1 MKMLKSFSFL
11 IEKPILLNSNSIGGL
26 KMNHFFNMFF
36 GLTTVFFIGSCN
48 RVTYP
53 EQDQQP
59 RNSEEYKEFEKV
71 TYPEQDQQPRNY
83 EQTKTEE
90 EYEEIKRNDKDRR
103 SVLDRESKRHS
114 SQTCEEL
121 DRRDDEKEKD
131 DCEEKCS
138 DMYKNRGDRSDC
150 EELPVTLIEDLFDMY
165 ENNLSDADDLDLID
179 IDLFDAYTNVSIQG
193 LERVIDNYSSNE
205 AEDFLTWLIDTP
217 EALSVFKKEDR
228 DFLLLESLF
237 KSFDDNYNRGNI
249 YDTFTKNLDGDDI
262 MEIAILEGDE
272 VVEWFMDFINEKNKA
287 CEDDT
292 ETRACFKVYCKIG
305 DELDEDT
312 RDDWS
317 DIDEFEDYLEDIID
331 EKVNSRQ
338 GEGTNRN
345 STGWIYGNKNIE
357 GLNDLSNDWV
367 RELCHGLK

>member
-1 MKMLKSFSFL
+1 
-11 IEKPILLNSNSIGGL
+11 
-26 KMNHFFNMFF
+26 
-36 GLTTVFFIGSCN
+36 
-48 RVTYP
+48 
-53 EQDQQP
+53 
-59 RNSEEYKEFEKV
+59 
-71 TYPEQDQQPRNY
+71 
-83 EQTKTEE
+83 
-90 EYEEIKRNDKDRR
+90 
-103 SVLDRESKRHS
+103 
-114 SQTCEEL
+114 
-121 DRRDDEKEKD
+121 
-131 DCEEKCS
+131 
-138 DMYKNRGDRSDC
+138 
-150 EELPVTLIEDLFDMY
+150 
-165 ENNLSDADDLDLID
+165 
-179 IDLFDAYTNVSIQG
+179 
-193 LERVIDNYSSNE
+193 
-205 AEDFLTWLIDTP
+205 
-217 EALSVFKKEDR
+217 
-228 DFLLLESLF
+228 LLLESLF